1 MINIGAK
8 LQNRKLIQIISLF
21 NRKYV
26 LKNRVIADIVKQKK
40 NKKAI
45 LFY

>member
-26 LKNRVIADIVKQKK
+26 LKNRVIADIVK
-40 NKKAI
+40 
-45 LFY
+45 